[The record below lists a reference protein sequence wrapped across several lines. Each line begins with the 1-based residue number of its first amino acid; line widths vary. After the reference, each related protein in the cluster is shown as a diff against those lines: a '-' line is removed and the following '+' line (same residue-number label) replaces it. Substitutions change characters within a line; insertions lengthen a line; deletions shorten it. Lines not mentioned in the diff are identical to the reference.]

1 MFGKAPKVAVM
12 LQSSLQKALLYS
24 QRHVGKV
31 LVAIV
36 ASLWVWKA
44 MEIAGRETGLLRR
57 NLGWGY
63 VVNLTI
69 PIAATAALGVFFAA
83 RWVTRRLSGRRS

>member
-1 MFGKAPKVAVM
+1 MP
-12 LQSSLQKALLYS
+12 
-24 QRHVGKV
+24 QRQIEKL

-36 ASLWVWKA
+36 AGLWVWKVLG
-44 MEIAGRETGLLRR
+44 IAGRQIGLLPR

-69 PIAATAALGVFFAA
+69 PVAATVVLGVFFAA
-83 RWVTRRLSGRRS
+83 RRVTRRLRRRRG